1 MAFGRRLSVLLA
13 LLQACASNEFMTEE
27 YERELTSAESFDA
40 SKVIQTEVVE
50 LKAVP
55 LALPEI
61 ILARAEEVVNQGVK
75 LDSRPL
81 HLTDVRKY
89 ALENNLGI

>member
-1 MAFGRRLSVLLA
+1 MAFGRRLYILLV
-13 LLQACASNEFMTEE
+13 LLQACSSNKYMSEE
-27 YERELTSAESFDA
+27 YERELTSAKSFDA
-40 SKVIQTEVVE
+40 SQVIQTEVVE

-61 ILARAEEVVNQGVK
+61 ILARAEEVVNQGEVRF
-75 LDSRPL
+75 RPL

-89 ALENNLGI
+89 ALENNLE